1 MKIRDIEVGAK
12 IGETTKFRIYL
23 GKADSGYQVLLKV
36 AKTFDD
42 NDVLTQES
50 GHFNLLRCFAEQ
62 AEVYEKHAGKTK
74 SSHYDWL
81 FARLR
86 ASFMEPTQGDRRINV
101 YEVPEISFD
110 KLMPLTKLCA
120 GAEIDARTS
129 VWIMGRL
136 FKFYSF
142 FELIALEL
150 DSVAQYPIFNPDNFV
165 IGVERHRLVY
175 YNYSGSIPDVVAYD
189 FVKAISKYILDW
201 AVISEDPKEQE
212 YLELLKDFSERGR
225 KSFEQAHA
233 DLYDLVYKLWEIG
246 YHPFT
251 YRDRDT
257 LVWKT
262 IKGE

>member
-1 MKIRDIEVGAK
+1 MKIRDIEVGKK
-12 IGETTKFRIYL
+12 IGESAKFRIYL
-23 GKADSGYQVLLKV
+23 GNTESDYQVLLKV
-36 AKTFDD
+36 AKTFED
-42 NDVLTQES
+42 NDALVSES
-50 GHFNLLRCFAEQ
+50 GQFNLLRCFAEQ
-62 AEVYEKHAGKTK
+62 VATYEKYARKK

-86 ASFMEPTQGDRRINV
+86 ASFIEPTQGDRRINV

-120 GAEIDARTS
+120 GTEIDARTS
-129 VWIMGRL
+129 VWILGRL

-142 FELIALEL
+142 FELIAFEL
-150 DSVAQYPIFNPDNFV
+150 NSVAQYPIFNPDNFV

-175 YNYSGSIPDVVAYD
+175 YNHSGSIPDVVAYD

-201 AVISEDPKEQE
+201 AVISKDSEEQE
-212 YLELLKDFSERGR
+212 YLELLKDFSENGR

-233 DLYDLVYKLWEIG
+233 ELYDLAYKLWEIG